1 MPAKN
6 TTRKRRK
13 GAPFWTAVQ
22 NVMGHVAR
30 LFVTLFLIG
39 VITGCVVVTAVTIYV
54 MNFMETDAGIDL
66 DNVSMAQTTIFY
78 AANTSGEMEEVYRMS
93 ADENHIEVTL
103 DQIPQYVQDAFICT
117 EDKRFYEHDG
127 VDWFR
132 TISVTAQY
140 LLKMGDQG
148 GSTITQQVVKNLTL
162 DDEVTPVRKIR
173 EIFRAI
179 QLEKEYTKD
188 EILETYLNIIFMGG
202 NNRGVEAAAQAY
214 FGCHVWE
221 LTVPEAASLA
231 AMTRAPN
238 NYRPD
243 LYPEKNKAR
252 RDEYTLAVMLEEGK
266 ITQAEYEEYAAAP
279 VVTSDASEVE
289 PEEDTQ
295 TGQTAQGVT
304 SYYTDAVIEEV
315 IADLMEEN
323 DWTREHATDMLR
335 RGGYRIYM
343 NVDANYQRIL
353 EQHFLNWQTFSPN
366 QLSENSNGEI
376 PEAAFVLM
384 DYEGRVLA
392 LVGGKGEK
400 TQSRSFNRA
409 TQAGRSPGSAIKP
422 IAVYAPALEYDLI
435 NWSTVLVDGPV
446 MELNGRDYPSNFSG
460 RYEGEVTVV
469 YALRKSLNTI
479 PMKIIQTL
487 TTQRSVDFM
496 ESKFGIT
503 TLLKDG
509 SDYGPSLS
517 LGSVTN
523 GIYLDELTAAYA
535 PFGNGGYYYEPAT
548 YSRIEDANG
557 NLVYDN
563 TSAQNRA
570 LSEDTASVMNRLLR
584 QVVIGEQG
592 TGHSAAMG
600 NMEVVGKTGT
610 SQDYHDRL
618 FVGLTP
624 YYIGGFWTGYDTP
637 AELPESQL
645 YAPDRVWN
653 NIMTDIHQGLEPASF
668 SLSDNVV
675 AIEFC
680 TESGMAVG
688 PNCTDTETGY
698 YKTNAKPEICDYPH
712 GGSTEEEE
720 PASSGSTDSGS
731 GAAGGDTGGGN
742 APTDAPVIE

>member
-6 TTRKRRK
+6 TTRKRKK

-22 NVMGHVAR
+22 NVMGHIGR

-78 AANTSGEMEEVYRMS
+78 AADTNGEMEEVYRMS

-103 DQIPQYVQDAFICT
+103 DQIPQYVQDAFVCT
-117 EDKRFYEHDG
+117 EDKRFYEHSG

-162 DDEVTPVRKIR
+162 DDDVTPVRKIR

-179 QLEKEYTKD
+179 QLEKEYSKD
-188 EILETYLNIIFMGG
+188 EILETYLNVIFMGG
-202 NNRGVEAAAQAY
+202 NNRGVEAASQAY

-221 LTVPEAASLA
+221 LTVPQAASLA

-243 LYPEKNKAR
+243 LYPEKNKVR
-252 RDEYTLAVMLEEGK
+252 RDEYTLKVMLEEGK
-266 ITQAEYEEYAAAP
+266 ITQAEYEEYVNTP
-279 VVTSDASEVE
+279 VVAVDNSDSGTDE
-289 PEEDTQ
+289 
-295 TGQTAQGVT
+295 GQSGQSAQGVT

-315 IADLMEEN
+315 IADLMEQN
-323 DWTREHATDMLR
+323 DWTREYATDRLK

-343 NVDANYQRIL
+343 NVNPTYQQIL
-353 EQHFLNWQTFSPN
+353 EEKFLDWQTFSPN
-366 QLSENSNGEI
+366 QLSENGNGEL
-376 PEAAFVLM
+376 PQAAFVLM

-400 TQSRSFNRA
+400 TQSRGFNRA

-435 NWSTVLVDGPV
+435 NWSTVLVDSPV
-446 MELNGRDYPSNFSG
+446 MQLNGKNYPSNFSG
-460 RYEGEVTVV
+460 QYEGEVTVV

-487 TTQRSVDFM
+487 TTERSVDFM
-496 ESKFGIT
+496 ENKVGIT

-557 NLVYDN
+557 NIIYDN

-570 LSEDTASVMNRLLR
+570 ISEDTAAIMNRLLR
-584 QVVIGEQG
+584 QVVIGDQG
-592 TGHSAAMG
+592 TGHRAAMG
-600 NMEVVGKTGT
+600 NMEVIGKTGT

-645 YAPDRVWN
+645 YAPDKVWN
-653 NIMTDIHQGLEPASF
+653 TVMTDIHEGLEAKSF
-668 SLSDNVV
+668 ELSGDVV

-688 PNCTDTETGY
+688 PNCTKTETGY
-698 YKTNAKPEICDYPH
+698 YKKNAKPEICDYPH
-712 GGSTEEEE
+712 GADTEE
-720 PASSGSTDSGS
+720 SSGSGSTPTGPDGSGS
-731 GAAGGDTGGGN
+731 GG
-742 APTDAPVIE
+742 PMDAPVIE

>member
-6 TTRKRRK
+6 TTRKRKK

-22 NVMGHVAR
+22 NVMGHIGR

-78 AANTSGEMEEVYRMS
+78 AADTNGEMEEVYRMS

-103 DQIPQYVQDAFICT
+103 DQIPQYVQDAFVCT
-117 EDKRFYEHDG
+117 EDKRFYEHSG

-162 DDEVTPVRKIR
+162 DDDVTPVRKIR

-179 QLEKEYTKD
+179 QLEKEYSKD
-188 EILETYLNIIFMGG
+188 EILETYLNVIFMGG
-202 NNRGVEAAAQAY
+202 NNRGVEAASQAY

-221 LTVPEAASLA
+221 LTVPQAASLA

-243 LYPEKNKAR
+243 LYPEKNKVR
-252 RDEYTLAVMLEEGK
+252 RDEYTLKVMLEEGK
-266 ITQAEYEEYAAAP
+266 ITQAEYEEYVNTP
-279 VVTSDASEVE
+279 VVAVDNSDSGTDE
-289 PEEDTQ
+289 
-295 TGQTAQGVT
+295 GQSGQSAQGVT

-315 IADLMEEN
+315 IADLMEQN
-323 DWTREHATDMLR
+323 DWTREYATDRLK

-343 NVDANYQRIL
+343 NVNPTYQQIL
-353 EQHFLNWQTFSPN
+353 EEKFLDWQTFSPN
-366 QLSENSNGEI
+366 QLSENGNGEL
-376 PEAAFVLM
+376 PQAAFVLM

-400 TQSRSFNRA
+400 TQSRGFNRA

-435 NWSTVLVDGPV
+435 NWSTVLVDSPV
-446 MELNGRDYPSNFSG
+446 MQLNGKNYPSNFSG
-460 RYEGEVTVV
+460 QYEGEVTVV

-487 TTQRSVDFM
+487 TTERSVDFM
-496 ESKFGIT
+496 ENKVGIT

-557 NLVYDN
+557 NMIYDN

-570 LSEDTASVMNRLLR
+570 ISEDTAAIMNRLLR
-584 QVVIGEQG
+584 QVVIGDQG
-592 TGHSAAMG
+592 TGHRAAMG
-600 NMEVVGKTGT
+600 SMEVIGKTGT

-645 YAPDRVWN
+645 YAPDKVWN
-653 NIMTDIHQGLEPASF
+653 TVMTDIHEGLEAKSF
-668 SLSDNVV
+668 ELSGDVV

-688 PNCTDTETGY
+688 PNCTKTETGY
-698 YKTNAKPEICDYPH
+698 YKKNAKPEICDYPH
-712 GGSTEEEE
+712 GADTEEPSDTGST
-720 PASSGSTDSGS
+720 PTGPDGS
-731 GAAGGDTGGGN
+731 GNGG
-742 APTDAPVIE
+742 PMDAPVIE

>member
-6 TTRKRRK
+6 TTRKRKK

-22 NVMGHVAR
+22 NVMGHIGR

-78 AANTSGEMEEVYRMS
+78 AADTNGEMEEVYRMS

-103 DQIPQYVQDAFICT
+103 DQIPQYVQDAFVCT
-117 EDKRFYEHDG
+117 EDKRFYEHSG

-162 DDEVTPVRKIR
+162 DDDVTPVRKIR

-179 QLEKEYTKD
+179 QLEKEYSKD
-188 EILETYLNIIFMGG
+188 EILETYLNVIFMGG
-202 NNRGVEAAAQAY
+202 NNRGVEAASQAY

-221 LTVPEAASLA
+221 LTVPQAASLA

-243 LYPEKNKAR
+243 LYPEKNKVR
-252 RDEYTLAVMLEEGK
+252 RDEYTLKVMLEEGK
-266 ITQAEYEEYAAAP
+266 ITQAEYEEYVNTP
-279 VVTSDASEVE
+279 VVAVDNSDSGTDE
-289 PEEDTQ
+289 
-295 TGQTAQGVT
+295 GQSGQSAQGVT
-304 SYYTDAVIEEV
+304 SYYIDAVIEEV
-315 IADLMEEN
+315 IADLIEQN
-323 DWTREHATDMLR
+323 DWTREYATDRLK

-343 NVDANYQRIL
+343 NVNPTYQQIL
-353 EQHFLNWQTFSPN
+353 EEKFLDWQTFSPN
-366 QLSENSNGEI
+366 QLSENGNGEL
-376 PEAAFVLM
+376 PQAAFVLM

-400 TQSRSFNRA
+400 TQSRGFNRA

-435 NWSTVLVDGPV
+435 NWSTVLVDSPV
-446 MELNGRDYPSNFSG
+446 MQLNGKNYPSNFSG
-460 RYEGEVTVV
+460 QYEGEVTVV

-487 TTQRSVDFM
+487 TTERSVDFM
-496 ESKFGIT
+496 ENKVGIT

-557 NLVYDN
+557 NIIYDN

-570 LSEDTASVMNRLLR
+570 ISEDTAAIMNRLLR
-584 QVVIGEQG
+584 QVVIGDQG
-592 TGHSAAMG
+592 TGHRAAMG
-600 NMEVVGKTGT
+600 NMEVIGKTGT

-645 YAPDRVWN
+645 YAPDKVWN
-653 NIMTDIHQGLEPASF
+653 TVMTDIHEGLEAKSF
-668 SLSDNVV
+668 ELSGDVV

-688 PNCTDTETGY
+688 PNCTKTETGY
-698 YKTNAKPEICDYPH
+698 YKKNAKPEICDYPH
-712 GGSTEEEE
+712 GGTTEE
-720 PASSGSTDSGS
+720 PSDTGSTPTGPDGS
-731 GAAGGDTGGGN
+731 GNGG
-742 APTDAPVIE
+742 PMDAPVIE

>member
-6 TTRKRRK
+6 TTRKRKK

-22 NVMGHVAR
+22 NVMGHIGR

-78 AANTSGEMEEVYRMS
+78 AADTNGEMEEVYRMS

-103 DQIPQYVQDAFICT
+103 DQIPQYVQDAFVCT
-117 EDKRFYEHDG
+117 EDKRFYEHSG

-162 DDEVTPVRKIR
+162 DDDVTPVRKIR

-179 QLEKEYTKD
+179 QLEKEYSKD
-188 EILETYLNIIFMGG
+188 EILETYLNVIFMGG
-202 NNRGVEAAAQAY
+202 NNRGVEAASQAY

-221 LTVPEAASLA
+221 LTVPQAASLA

-243 LYPEKNKAR
+243 LYPEKNKVR
-252 RDEYTLAVMLEEGK
+252 RDEYTLKVMLEEGK
-266 ITQAEYEEYAAAP
+266 ITQAEYEEYVNTP
-279 VVTSDASEVE
+279 VVAVDNSDSGTDE
-289 PEEDTQ
+289 
-295 TGQTAQGVT
+295 GQSGQSAQGVT

-315 IADLMEEN
+315 IADLMEQN
-323 DWTREHATDMLR
+323 DWTREYATDRLK

-343 NVDANYQRIL
+343 NVNPTYQQIL
-353 EQHFLNWQTFSPN
+353 EEKFLDWQTFSPN
-366 QLSENSNGEI
+366 QLSENGNGEL
-376 PEAAFVLM
+376 PQAAFVLM

-400 TQSRSFNRA
+400 TQSRGFNRA

-435 NWSTVLVDGPV
+435 NWSTVLVDSPV
-446 MELNGRDYPSNFSG
+446 MQLNGKNYPSNFSG
-460 RYEGEVTVV
+460 QYEGEVTVV

-487 TTQRSVDFM
+487 TTERSVDFM
-496 ESKFGIT
+496 ENKVGIT

-548 YSRIEDANG
+548 YSRIEGANG
-557 NLVYDN
+557 NIIYDN

-570 LSEDTASVMNRLLR
+570 ISEDTAAIMNRLLR
-584 QVVIGEQG
+584 QVVIGDQG
-592 TGHSAAMG
+592 TGHRAAMG
-600 NMEVVGKTGT
+600 NMEVIGKTGT

-645 YAPDRVWN
+645 YAPDKVWN
-653 NIMTDIHQGLEPASF
+653 TVMTDIHEGLEAKSF
-668 SLSDNVV
+668 ELSGDVV

-688 PNCTDTETGY
+688 PNCTKTETGY
-698 YKTNAKPEICDYPH
+698 YKKNAKPEICDYPH
-712 GGSTEEEE
+712 GGTTEE
-720 PASSGSTDSGS
+720 PSDTGSTPTGPDGS
-731 GAAGGDTGGGN
+731 GNGG
-742 APTDAPVIE
+742 PMDAPVIE

>member
-6 TTRKRRK
+6 TTRKRKK

-22 NVMGHVAR
+22 NVMGHIGR

-78 AANTSGEMEEVYRMS
+78 AADTNGEMEEVYRMS

-103 DQIPQYVQDAFICT
+103 DQIPQYVQDAFVCT
-117 EDKRFYEHDG
+117 EDKRFYEHSG

-162 DDEVTPVRKIR
+162 DDDVTPVRKIR

-179 QLEKEYTKD
+179 QLEKEYSKD
-188 EILETYLNIIFMGG
+188 EILETYLNVIFMGG
-202 NNRGVEAAAQAY
+202 NNRGVEAASQAY

-221 LTVPEAASLA
+221 LTVPQAASLA

-243 LYPEKNKAR
+243 LYPEKNKVR
-252 RDEYTLAVMLEEGK
+252 RDEYTLKVMLEEGK
-266 ITQAEYEEYAAAP
+266 ITQAEYEEYVNTP
-279 VVTSDASEVE
+279 VVAVDNSDSGTDE
-289 PEEDTQ
+289 
-295 TGQTAQGVT
+295 GQSGQSAQGVT

-315 IADLMEEN
+315 IADLMEQN
-323 DWTREHATDMLR
+323 DWTREYATDRLK

-343 NVDANYQRIL
+343 NVNPTYQQIL
-353 EQHFLNWQTFSPN
+353 EEKFLDWQTFSPN
-366 QLSENSNGEI
+366 QLSENRNGEL
-376 PEAAFVLM
+376 PQAAFVLM

-400 TQSRSFNRA
+400 TQSRGFNRA

-435 NWSTVLVDGPV
+435 NWSTVLVDSPV
-446 MELNGRDYPSNFSG
+446 MQLNGKNYPSNFSG
-460 RYEGEVTVV
+460 QYEGEVTVV

-487 TTQRSVDFM
+487 TTERSVDFM
-496 ESKFGIT
+496 ENKVGIT

-557 NLVYDN
+557 NIIYDN

-570 LSEDTASVMNRLLR
+570 ISEDTAAIMNRLLR
-584 QVVIGEQG
+584 QVVIGDQG
-592 TGHSAAMG
+592 TGHRAAMG
-600 NMEVVGKTGT
+600 NMEVIGKTGT

-645 YAPDRVWN
+645 YAPDKVWN
-653 NIMTDIHQGLEPASF
+653 TVMTDIHEGLEAKSF
-668 SLSDNVV
+668 ELSGDVV

-688 PNCTDTETGY
+688 PNCTKTETGY
-698 YKTNAKPEICDYPH
+698 YKKNAKPEICDYPH
-712 GGSTEEEE
+712 GGTTEE
-720 PASSGSTDSGS
+720 PSDTGSTPTGPDGS
-731 GAAGGDTGGGN
+731 GNGG
-742 APTDAPVIE
+742 PMDAPVIE

>member
-6 TTRKRRK
+6 TTRKRKK

-22 NVMGHVAR
+22 NVMGHIGR

-78 AANTSGEMEEVYRMS
+78 AADTNGEMEEVYRMS

-103 DQIPQYVQDAFICT
+103 DQIPQYVQDAFVCT
-117 EDKRFYEHDG
+117 EDKRFYEHSG

-162 DDEVTPVRKIR
+162 DDDVTPVRKIR

-179 QLEKEYTKD
+179 QLEKEYSKD
-188 EILETYLNIIFMGG
+188 EILETYLNVIFMGG
-202 NNRGVEAAAQAY
+202 NNRGVEAASQAY

-221 LTVPEAASLA
+221 LTVPQAASLA

-243 LYPEKNKAR
+243 LYPEKNKVR
-252 RDEYTLAVMLEEGK
+252 RDEYTLKVMLEEGK
-266 ITQAEYEEYAAAP
+266 ITQAEYEEYVNTP
-279 VVTSDASEVE
+279 VVAVDNSDSGTDE
-289 PEEDTQ
+289 
-295 TGQTAQGVT
+295 GQSGQSAQGVT

-315 IADLMEEN
+315 IADLMEQN
-323 DWTREHATDMLR
+323 DWTREYATDRLK

-343 NVDANYQRIL
+343 NVNPTYQQIL
-353 EQHFLNWQTFSPN
+353 EEKFLDWQTFSPN
-366 QLSENSNGEI
+366 QLSENGNGEL
-376 PEAAFVLM
+376 PQAAFVLM

-400 TQSRSFNRA
+400 TQSRGFNRA

-435 NWSTVLVDGPV
+435 NWSTVLVDSPV
-446 MELNGRDYPSNFSG
+446 MQLNGKNYPSNFSG
-460 RYEGEVTVV
+460 QYEGEVTVV

-487 TTQRSVDFM
+487 TTQRAVDFM
-496 ESKFGIT
+496 ENKVRIT

-557 NLVYDN
+557 NMIYDN

-570 LSEDTASVMNRLLR
+570 ISEDTAAIMNRLLR
-584 QVVIGEQG
+584 QVVIGDQG
-592 TGHSAAMG
+592 TGHRAAMG
-600 NMEVVGKTGT
+600 NMEVIGKTGT

-645 YAPDRVWN
+645 YAPDKVWN
-653 NIMTDIHQGLEPASF
+653 TVMTDIHEGLEAKSF
-668 SLSDNVV
+668 ELSGDVV

-688 PNCTDTETGY
+688 PNCTKTETGY
-698 YKTNAKPEICDYPH
+698 YKKNAKPEICDYPH
-712 GGSTEEEE
+712 GGTTEE
-720 PASSGSTDSGS
+720 PSDTGSTPTGPDGS
-731 GAAGGDTGGGN
+731 GNGG
-742 APTDAPVIE
+742 PMDAPVIE

>member
-6 TTRKRRK
+6 TTRKRKK

-22 NVMGHVAR
+22 NVMGHIGR

-78 AANTSGEMEEVYRMS
+78 AADTNGEMEEVYRMS

-103 DQIPQYVQDAFICT
+103 DQIPQYVQDAFVCT
-117 EDKRFYEHDG
+117 EDKRFYEHSG

-162 DDEVTPVRKIR
+162 DDDVTPVRKIR

-179 QLEKEYTKD
+179 QLEKEYSKD
-188 EILETYLNIIFMGG
+188 EILETYLNVIFMGG
-202 NNRGVEAAAQAY
+202 NNRGVEAASQAY

-221 LTVPEAASLA
+221 LTVPQAASLA

-243 LYPEKNKAR
+243 LYPEKNKVR
-252 RDEYTLAVMLEEGK
+252 RDEYTLKVMLEEGK
-266 ITQAEYEEYAAAP
+266 ITQAEYEEYVNTP
-279 VVTSDASEVE
+279 VVAVDNSDSGTDE
-289 PEEDTQ
+289 
-295 TGQTAQGVT
+295 GQSGQSAQGVT

-315 IADLMEEN
+315 IADLMEQN
-323 DWTREHATDMLR
+323 DWTREYATDRLK

-343 NVDANYQRIL
+343 NVNPTYQQIL
-353 EQHFLNWQTFSPN
+353 EEKFLDWQTFSPN
-366 QLSENSNGEI
+366 QLSENGNGEL
-376 PEAAFVLM
+376 PQAAFVLM

-400 TQSRSFNRA
+400 TQSRGFNRA

-435 NWSTVLVDGPV
+435 NWSTVLVDSPV
-446 MELNGRDYPSNFSG
+446 MQLNGKNYPSNFSG
-460 RYEGEVTVV
+460 QYEGEVTVV

-487 TTQRSVDFM
+487 TTERSVDFM
-496 ESKFGIT
+496 ENKVGIT

-557 NLVYDN
+557 NMIYDN

-570 LSEDTASVMNRLLR
+570 ISEDTAAIMNRLLR
-584 QVVIGEQG
+584 QVVIGDQG
-592 TGHSAAMG
+592 TGHRAAMG
-600 NMEVVGKTGT
+600 NMEVIGKTGT

-645 YAPDRVWN
+645 YAPDKVWN
-653 NIMTDIHQGLEPASF
+653 TVMTDIHEGLEAKSF
-668 SLSDNVV
+668 ELSGDVV

-688 PNCTDTETGY
+688 PNCTKTETGY
-698 YKTNAKPEICDYPH
+698 YKKNAKPEICDYPH
-712 GGSTEEEE
+712 GGTTEE
-720 PASSGSTDSGS
+720 PSDTGSTPTGPDGS
-731 GAAGGDTGGGN
+731 GNGG
-742 APTDAPVIE
+742 PMDAPVIE

>member
-1 MPAKN
+1 MPAKS
-6 TTRKRRK
+6 TTRKRKK

-22 NVMGHVAR
+22 NVMGHIGR

-78 AANTSGEMEEVYRMS
+78 AANTSGEMEEAYRMS

-103 DQIPQYVQDAFICT
+103 DQIPQHVQDAFVYT
-117 EDKRFYEHDG
+117 EDKRFYEHSG

-132 TISVTAQY
+132 TASVTARY
-140 LLKMGDQG
+140 LLRLPGAGQG
-148 GSTITQQVVKNLTL
+148 GSTITQQVVRNLTL
-162 DDEVTPVRKIR
+162 DDDVTPVRKIR

-179 QLEKEYTKD
+179 QLEKEYSKD
-188 EILETYLNIIFMGG
+188 EILETYLNIVFMGG
-202 NNRGVEAAAQAY
+202 NNRGVEAASQAY

-221 LTVPEAASLA
+221 LTVPQAASLA
-231 AMTRAPN
+231 GMTQSPN
-238 NYRPD
+238 TRRPD
-243 LYPEKNKAR
+243 LYPDENKER
-252 RDEYTLAVMLEEGK
+252 RDYALDCMLEAKSQSQVDDG
-266 ITQAEYEEYAAAP
+266 
-279 VVTSDASEVE
+279 
-289 PEEDTQ
+289 Q
-295 TGQTAQGVT
+295 TGQSAQGVT

-315 IADLMEEN
+315 IADLMEQN
-323 DWTREHATDMLR
+323 DWTREYATDRLK

-343 NVDANYQRIL
+343 NVNPTYQQIL
-353 EQHFLNWQTFSPN
+353 EEKFLDWQTFSPN

-376 PEAAFVLM
+376 PQAAFVLM

-400 TQSRSFNRA
+400 TQSRNFNRA

-435 NWSTVLVDGPV
+435 NWSTVLVDSPV
-446 MELNGRDYPSNFSG
+446 MQLNGKNYPSNFSG
-460 RYEGEVTVV
+460 KYEGEVTVV

-487 TTQRSVDFM
+487 TTQRAVDFM
-496 ESKFGIT
+496 ENKVGIT

-557 NLVYDN
+557 NMIYDN

-570 LSEDTASVMNRLLR
+570 ISEDTAAIMNRLLR
-584 QVVIGEQG
+584 QVVIGDQG
-592 TGHSAAMG
+592 TGHRAAMG
-600 NMEVVGKTGT
+600 SMEVIGKTGT

-645 YAPDRVWN
+645 YAPDKVWN
-653 NIMTDIHQGLEPASF
+653 TVMTDIHEGLEAKSF
-668 SLSDNVV
+668 ELSGDVV

-688 PNCTDTETGY
+688 PNCTKTETGY
-698 YKTNAKPEICDYPH
+698 YKKNAKPEICDYPH
-712 GGSTEEEE
+712 GADTEE
-720 PASSGSTDSGS
+720 SSGSGSTPTGPDGSGS
-731 GAAGGDTGGGN
+731 GG
-742 APTDAPVIE
+742 PMDAPVIE

>member
-1 MPAKN
+1 MPAKS
-6 TTRKRRK
+6 TTRKRKK

-22 NVMGHVAR
+22 NVMGHIGR

-78 AANTSGEMEEVYRMS
+78 AANTSGEMEEAYRMS

-103 DQIPQYVQDAFICT
+103 DQIPQHVQDAFVYT
-117 EDKRFYEHDG
+117 EDKRFYEHSG

-132 TISVTAQY
+132 TASVTARY
-140 LLKMGDQG
+140 LLRLPGAGQG
-148 GSTITQQVVKNLTL
+148 GSTITQQVVRNLTL
-162 DDEVTPVRKIR
+162 DDDVTPVRKIR

-179 QLEKEYTKD
+179 QLEKEYSKD
-188 EILETYLNIIFMGG
+188 EILETYLNIVFMGG
-202 NNRGVEAAAQAY
+202 NNRGVEAASQAY

-221 LTVPEAASLA
+221 LTVPQAASLA
-231 AMTRAPN
+231 GMTQSPN
-238 NYRPD
+238 TRRPD
-243 LYPEKNKAR
+243 LYPDENKER
-252 RDEYTLAVMLEEGK
+252 RDYALDCMLEAGV
-266 ITQAEYEEYAAAP
+266 ITQEEHDEYVNTP
-279 VVTSDASEVE
+279 VETVDKSQSQVD
-289 PEEDTQ
+289 DGQ
-295 TGQTAQGVT
+295 TGQSAQGVT
-304 SYYTDAVIEEV
+304 SYYTVAVIEEV
-315 IADLMEEN
+315 IAVLMEQN
-323 DWTREHATDMLR
+323 DWTREYATDRLK

-343 NVDANYQRIL
+343 NVNPTYQQIL
-353 EQHFLNWQTFSPN
+353 EEKFLDWQTFSPN

-376 PEAAFVLM
+376 PQAAFVLM

-400 TQSRSFNRA
+400 TQSRNFNRA

-435 NWSTVLVDGPV
+435 NWSTVLVDSPV
-446 MELNGRDYPSNFSG
+446 MQLNGKNYPSNFSG
-460 RYEGEVTVV
+460 KYEGEVTVV

-487 TTQRSVDFM
+487 TTQRAVDFM
-496 ESKFGIT
+496 ENKVGIT

-557 NLVYDN
+557 NMIYDN

-570 LSEDTASVMNRLLR
+570 ISEDTAAIMNRLLR
-584 QVVIGEQG
+584 QVVIGDQG
-592 TGHSAAMG
+592 TGHRAAMG
-600 NMEVVGKTGT
+600 SMEVIGKTGT

-645 YAPDRVWN
+645 YAPDKVWN
-653 NIMTDIHQGLEPASF
+653 TVMTDIHEGLEAKSF
-668 SLSDNVV
+668 ELSGDVV

-688 PNCTDTETGY
+688 PNCTKTETGY
-698 YKTNAKPEICDYPH
+698 YKKNAKPEICDYPH
-712 GGSTEEEE
+712 GADTEE
-720 PASSGSTDSGS
+720 SSGSGSTPTGPDGSGS
-731 GAAGGDTGGGN
+731 GG
-742 APTDAPVIE
+742 PMDAPVIE

>member
-6 TTRKRRK
+6 TTRKRKK

-22 NVMGHVAR
+22 NVMGHIGR

-78 AANTSGEMEEVYRMS
+78 AADTNGEMEEVYRMS

-103 DQIPQYVQDAFICT
+103 DQIPQYVQDAFVCT
-117 EDKRFYEHDG
+117 EDKRFYEHSG

-162 DDEVTPVRKIR
+162 DDDVTPVRKIR

-179 QLEKEYTKD
+179 QLEKEYSKD
-188 EILETYLNIIFMGG
+188 EILETYLNVIFMGG
-202 NNRGVEAAAQAY
+202 NNRGVEAASQAY

-221 LTVPEAASLA
+221 LTVPQAASLA

-243 LYPEKNKAR
+243 LYPEKNKVR
-252 RDEYTLAVMLEEGK
+252 RDEYTLKVMLEEGK
-266 ITQAEYEEYAAAP
+266 ITQAEYEEYVNTP
-279 VVTSDASEVE
+279 VVAVDNSDSGTDE
-289 PEEDTQ
+289 
-295 TGQTAQGVT
+295 GQSGQSAQGVT

-315 IADLMEEN
+315 IADLMEQN
-323 DWTREHATDMLR
+323 DWTREYATDRLK

-343 NVDANYQRIL
+343 NVNPTYQQIL
-353 EQHFLNWQTFSPN
+353 EEKFLDWQTFSPN
-366 QLSENSNGEI
+366 QLSENGNGEL
-376 PEAAFVLM
+376 PQAAFVLM

-400 TQSRSFNRA
+400 TQSRGFNRA

-435 NWSTVLVDGPV
+435 NWSTVLVDSPV
-446 MELNGRDYPSNFSG
+446 MQLNGKNYPSNFSG
-460 RYEGEVTVV
+460 QYEGEVTVV

-487 TTQRSVDFM
+487 TTERSVDFM
-496 ESKFGIT
+496 ENKVGIT

-557 NLVYDN
+557 NIIYDN

-570 LSEDTASVMNRLLR
+570 ISEDTAAIMNRLLR
-584 QVVIGEQG
+584 QVVIGDQG
-592 TGHSAAMG
+592 TGHRAAMG
-600 NMEVVGKTGT
+600 NMEVIGKTGT

-645 YAPDRVWN
+645 YAPDKVWN
-653 NIMTDIHQGLEPASF
+653 TVMTDIHEGLEAKSF
-668 SLSDNVV
+668 ELSGDVV

-688 PNCTDTETGY
+688 PNCTKTETGY
-698 YKTNAKPEICDYPH
+698 YKKNAKPEICDYPH
-712 GGSTEEEE
+712 GADTEEPSDTGST
-720 PASSGSTDSGS
+720 PTGPDGS
-731 GAAGGDTGGGN
+731 GNGG
-742 APTDAPVIE
+742 PMDAPVIE

>member
-1 MPAKN
+1 MPAKS
-6 TTRKRRK
+6 TTRKRKK

-22 NVMGHVAR
+22 NVMGHIGR

-78 AANTSGEMEEVYRMS
+78 AADTNGEMEEVYRMS

-103 DQIPQYVQDAFICT
+103 DQIPQYVQDAFVCT
-117 EDKRFYEHDG
+117 EDKRFYEHSG

-162 DDEVTPVRKIR
+162 DDDVTPVRKIR

-179 QLEKEYTKD
+179 QLEKEYSKD
-188 EILETYLNIIFMGG
+188 EILETYLNVIFMGG
-202 NNRGVEAAAQAY
+202 NNRGVEAASQAY

-221 LTVPEAASLA
+221 LTVPQAASLA

-243 LYPEKNKAR
+243 LYPEKNKVR
-252 RDEYTLAVMLEEGK
+252 RDEYTLKVMLEEGK
-266 ITQAEYEEYAAAP
+266 ITQAEYEEYVNTP
-279 VVTSDASEVE
+279 VVAVDNSDSGTDE
-289 PEEDTQ
+289 
-295 TGQTAQGVT
+295 GQSGQSAQGVT

-315 IADLMEEN
+315 IADLMEQN
-323 DWTREHATDMLR
+323 DWTREYATDRLK

-343 NVDANYQRIL
+343 NVNPTYQQIL
-353 EQHFLNWQTFSPN
+353 EEKFLDWQTFSPN
-366 QLSENSNGEI
+366 QLSENGNGEL
-376 PEAAFVLM
+376 PQAAFVLM

-400 TQSRSFNRA
+400 TQSRGFNRA

-435 NWSTVLVDGPV
+435 NWSTVLVDSPV
-446 MELNGRDYPSNFSG
+446 MQLNGKNYPSNFSG
-460 RYEGEVTVV
+460 QYEGEVTVV

-487 TTQRSVDFM
+487 TTERSVDFM
-496 ESKFGIT
+496 ENKVGIT

-557 NLVYDN
+557 NIIYDN

-570 LSEDTASVMNRLLR
+570 ISEDTAAIMNRLLR
-584 QVVIGEQG
+584 QVVIGDQG
-592 TGHSAAMG
+592 TGHRAAMG
-600 NMEVVGKTGT
+600 NMEVIGKTGT

-645 YAPDRVWN
+645 YAPDKVWN
-653 NIMTDIHQGLEPASF
+653 TVMTDIHEGLEAKSF
-668 SLSDNVV
+668 ELSGDVV

-688 PNCTDTETGY
+688 PNCTKTETGY
-698 YKTNAKPEICDYPH
+698 YKKNAKPEICDYPH
-712 GGSTEEEE
+712 GGTTEE
-720 PASSGSTDSGS
+720 PSDTGSTPTGPDGS
-731 GAAGGDTGGGN
+731 GNGG
-742 APTDAPVIE
+742 PMDAPVIE